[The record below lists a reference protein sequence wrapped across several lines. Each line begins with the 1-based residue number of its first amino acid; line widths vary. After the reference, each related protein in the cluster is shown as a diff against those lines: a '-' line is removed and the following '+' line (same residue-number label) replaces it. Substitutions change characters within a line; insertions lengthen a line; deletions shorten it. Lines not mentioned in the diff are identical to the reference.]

1 MIPLKAA
8 SDIIFVKFSANS
20 KPDFLIYIYIY
31 IFEKMSKKK
40 TEKEYAFKYKII
52 TYAQHVQN
60 GSYDEQSKPYDLQAG
75 ICDERNRI

>member
-20 KPDFLIYIYIY
+20 NPDFLIYIF
-31 IFEKMSKKK
+31 FEKISKKK
-40 TEKEYAFKYKII
+40 TENEYALKYKII

-60 GSYDEQSKPYDLQAG
+60 GSYDAQSKPYDLQAG